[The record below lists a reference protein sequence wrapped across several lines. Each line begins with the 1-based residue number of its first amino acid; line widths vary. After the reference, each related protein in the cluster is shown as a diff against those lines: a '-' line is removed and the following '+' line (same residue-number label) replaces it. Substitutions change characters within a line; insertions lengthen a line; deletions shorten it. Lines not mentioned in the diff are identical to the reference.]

1 MNREYTRGEFEQVA
15 DGLNEHLAGFLLRN
29 FICKNNIHV
38 LNKKISHII
47 YIDMGGFTL
56 ATDVICGFPGET
68 DQDFEDTMSLFHKY
82 HFAVLNISQ
91 FYARPGTPAA
101 KMRRVPNGVAK
112 SRSKALTTVRE
123 SVNKRERECVCQ
135 QERERGG
142 EEMQKKHTHKH
153 ICFVLKLFN

>member
-1 MNREYTRGEFEQVA
+1 V
-15 DGLNEHLAGFLLRN
+15 
-29 FICKNNIHV
+29 
-38 LNKKISHII
+38 
-47 YIDMGGFTL
+47 GGFTL

-112 SRSKALTTVRE
+112 SRSKALTTVRG
-123 SVNKRERECVCQ
+123 RERERVCVST
-135 QERERGG
+135 RER
-142 EEMQKKHTHKH
+142 QRKKKTHTQMKKKKTQTQNTHKH
-153 ICFVLKLFN
+153 NFILKLFN

>member
-1 MNREYTRGEFEQVA
+1 V
-15 DGLNEHLAGFLLRN
+15 
-29 FICKNNIHV
+29 
-38 LNKKISHII
+38 
-47 YIDMGGFTL
+47 GGFTL

-123 SVNKRERECVCQ
+123 SVNKREGESVCVSTR
-135 QERERGG
+135 ERERGRVCVNKRG
-142 EEMQKKHTHKH
+142 RKREGRGKNTHTQTH
-153 ICFVLKLFN
+153 FVLF